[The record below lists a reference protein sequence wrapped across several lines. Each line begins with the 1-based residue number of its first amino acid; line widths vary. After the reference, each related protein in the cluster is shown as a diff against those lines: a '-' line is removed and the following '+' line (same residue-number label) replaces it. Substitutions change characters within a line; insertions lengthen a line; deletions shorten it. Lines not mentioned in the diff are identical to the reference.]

1 MSAGHRRYD
10 GTKSPPAEHRF
21 KVTSVRC
28 WLPAGPTDSGGFR
41 KKALVQFIAY
51 KGGLRTV
58 AVDDI
63 IDIK

>member
-1 MSAGHRRYD
+1 
-10 GTKSPPAEHRF
+10 
-21 KVTSVRC
+21 
-28 WLPAGPTDSGGFR
+28 LPAGPTDSGGFR